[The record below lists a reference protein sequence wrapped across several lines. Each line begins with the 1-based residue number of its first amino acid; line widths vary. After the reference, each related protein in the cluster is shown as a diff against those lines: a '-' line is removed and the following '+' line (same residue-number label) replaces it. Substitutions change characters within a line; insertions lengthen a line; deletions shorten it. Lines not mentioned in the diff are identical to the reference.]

1 MLDLRYAALMGEAKS
16 QASQRLLAALDAEL
30 EAASKAAGADLIW
43 SAAEEQIRELLAD
56 AVDRRDELNRR
67 YKSIEMLSLRL
78 KVASEIR
85 LLDAT
90 IPKLLAQLS
99 TEIEQPMSVVSQ
111 KASKAANA
119 RWTRERMKRAAGN
132 G

>member
-1 MLDLRYAALMGEAKS
+1 MGEAKS

-85 LLDAT
+85 LLDAA

>member
-1 MLDLRYAALMGEAKS
+1 MVEAKS
-16 QASQRLLAALDAEL
+16 RAAQRLLAALDAEL

-78 KVASEIR
+78 KVAAEIR
-85 LLDAT
+85 LLDAA

-99 TEIEQPMSVVSQ
+99 TEVPAPQSITSQ

-119 RWTRERMKRAAGN
+119 RWTRERMNRAAGN
-132 G
+132 A